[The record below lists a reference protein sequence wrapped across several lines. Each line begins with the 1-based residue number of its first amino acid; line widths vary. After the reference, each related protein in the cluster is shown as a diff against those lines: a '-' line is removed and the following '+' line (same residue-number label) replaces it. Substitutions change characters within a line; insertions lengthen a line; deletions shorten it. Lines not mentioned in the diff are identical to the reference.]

1 MEAGDVA
8 PLTYVVFQIED
19 QLVVACDLE
28 GCELLRLPCASE
40 EEASSR
46 EFLDL
51 VHATLASLLPHAT
64 PLPGTLPSPA
74 AGADAERECRATLAA
89 LAEQDAAIARVMA
102 ADAEEERAARRALEA
117 RDARLA
123 RGLQRRERTVG
134 SLAPGPAAPS
144 PPPSRAWAWVDPS
157 APPALPA
164 QDFPA
169 LCAPASP
176 ARVPGRPAHPQ
187 QCPGGRPH
195 DRTEAPLDCGRD
207 ALPQTRAHPAG
218 PRIPA
223 LPSLPKADASV
234 REAVL
239 KSAACTS
246 LQPHRQPPSPA
257 RLRRM
262 MHATDKEREAH
273 ESSEEEPERV
283 SKSSIR
289 KLVAD
294 MHARGWHPVRQGHS
308 GHYKYERLIPEL
320 GGLRQMHMLAGTP
333 SSRRYIWAVRAAMAR
348 ADREVAE
355 LRARQQGP
363 SLVA

>member
-1 MEAGDVA
+1 AGDVA

-19 QLVVACDLE
+19 QLVVRGVAHEVACDLE
-28 GCELLRLPCASE
+28 G
-40 EEASSR
+40 
-46 EFLDL
+46 
-51 VHATLASLLPHAT
+51 
-64 PLPGTLPSPA
+64 
-74 AGADAERECRATLAA
+74 
-89 LAEQDAAIARVMA
+89 
-102 ADAEEERAARRALEA
+102 RALEA

-123 RGLQRRERTVG
+123 RGLQRRERTIG
-134 SLAPGPAAPS
+134 T
-144 PPPSRAWAWVDPS
+144 SRPS
-157 APPALPA
+157 ARQPAPHGCLVGRRTRSNVRA
-164 QDFPA
+164 GDRMT
-169 LCAPASP
+169 APRRRWTVA
-176 ARVPGRPAHPQ
+176 
-187 QCPGGRPH
+187 
-195 DRTEAPLDCGRD
+195 
-207 ALPQTRAHPAG
+207 
-218 PRIPA
+218 
-223 LPSLPKADASV
+223 ADASV